1 LREESSVSEL
11 AQLNDEL
18 ASTYGQLARL
28 DKRVVNLTEQVADAE
43 GKDLRA
49 VLQNKL
55 SEVLSEQKTLKE
67 EKKTLGQ
74 HIAKAASAKQDT
86 AEHIANMK
94 ALMKFMQRETGE
106 KRIEVRQRLR
116 HRLRSLIDSIR
127 VYPVGNMP

>member
-94 ALMKFMQRETGE
+94 ALMEFMQRETGE